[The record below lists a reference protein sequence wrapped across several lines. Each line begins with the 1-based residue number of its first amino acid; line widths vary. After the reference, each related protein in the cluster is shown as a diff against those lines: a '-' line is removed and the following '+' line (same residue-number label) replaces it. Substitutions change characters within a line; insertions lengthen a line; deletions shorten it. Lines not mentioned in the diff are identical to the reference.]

1 MKTKDFR
8 LIDDRGSVVLE
19 FLAFGL
25 LLQVSVLMWLI
36 NISNLQGQQI
46 AAESVARHSLRA
58 FVLSGTQPQVTGE
71 QILHDFGIKVKPLL
85 SFTCEPDCDS
95 PGGILRLQVVVGAA
109 RAQAVAVR

>member
-1 MKTKDFR
+1 MRTKA
-8 LIDDRGSVVLE
+8 LPIADDRGSVVLE

-58 FVLSGTQPQVTGE
+58 FVLSGTQPQLTGQ
-71 QILHDFGIKVKPLL
+71 QILNDFGIKLQPQL

-95 PGGILRLQVVVGAA
+95 PGSILRLQVGVGAA
-109 RAQAVAVR
+109 KAQAVAVR